1 MLITKG
7 KELQNCVLICYTI
20 MIDGTILQP
29 LLTTE
34 LKKREARR
42 HYQSMAVS
50 GLNLSS
56 STVLEDKNV
65 PEFLNVNAYSTTI

>member
-1 MLITKG
+1 MFITNG
-7 KELQNCVLICYTI
+7 QEVEHCVLIFYTI

-65 PEFLNVNAYSTTI
+65 PDFLNVNAYSTTV

>member
-1 MLITKG
+1 
-7 KELQNCVLICYTI
+7 

-34 LKKREARR
+34 LKKKEARR

-50 GLNLSS
+50 GLDLSNIA
-56 STVLEDKNV
+56 VLENKNGTNI
-65 PEFLNVNAYSTTI
+65 LNVNAYSTTV

>member
-1 MLITKG
+1 MFITKG
-7 KELQNCVLICYTI
+7 QEVEHWVLICYTI

-34 LKKREARR
+34 LKKREARH

-50 GLNLSS
+50 RLDLSS
-56 STVLEDKNV
+56 STVLEDKNLPNV
-65 PEFLNVNAYSTTI
+65 FNVNAYSTRV